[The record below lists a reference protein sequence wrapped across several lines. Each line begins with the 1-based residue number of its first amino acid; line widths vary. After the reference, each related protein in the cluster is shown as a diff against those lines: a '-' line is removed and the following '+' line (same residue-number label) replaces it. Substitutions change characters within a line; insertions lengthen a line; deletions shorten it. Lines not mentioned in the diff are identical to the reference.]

1 VSASPHPRRVRRASK
16 ITPRAASLPPNKEW
30 PPNDVWSEFRATHSG
45 TWVGWAKR
53 FAPNGA
59 PIVSTSLEND
69 NAVDEK
75 TSGATDT
82 AQWQRTVAN
91 SKFAGAGGIK
101 EIDTLA
107 IDTKYVEV
115 GAVSATADGVVGGKK
130 KKKEKKEEKKQAR
143 TVLSSL
149 LAGGQMG
156 KMCVAMGDYISGPAV
171 LPECT
176 AGTTVTFEAG
186 FTIRVPDQSET
197 NENYGDETLAEWEE
211 RFAKNE
217 LPNRRIRVFVV
228 RAFPN
233 HHISPP

>member
-1 VSASPHPRRVRRASK
+1 MSASPHPRRVRRASK

-115 GAVSATADGVVGGKK
+115 GAVSATAGGVVGGKK
-130 KKKEKKEEKKQAR
+130 KKKEKKKKKKKKKKSKPEPSRRRYSRAARWERCASRWVTTSPARWCCRSVLQA
-143 TVLSSL
+143 
-149 LAGGQMG
+149 
-156 KMCVAMGDYISGPAV
+156 
-171 LPECT
+171 LP
-176 AGTTVTFEAG
+176 
-186 FTIRVPDQSET
+186 
-197 NENYGDETLAEWEE
+197 
-211 RFAKNE
+211 
-217 LPNRRIRVFVV
+217 
-228 RAFPN
+228 
-233 HHISPP
+233 